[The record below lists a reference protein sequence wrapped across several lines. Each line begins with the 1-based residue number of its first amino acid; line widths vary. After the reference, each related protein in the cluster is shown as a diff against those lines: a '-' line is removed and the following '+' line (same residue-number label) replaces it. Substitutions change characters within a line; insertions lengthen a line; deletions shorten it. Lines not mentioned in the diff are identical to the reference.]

1 LVICEQGVEMISVL
15 VVGAAQA
22 LEEVAA
28 RNPSVEV
35 LTARGL
41 EETLEKLGR
50 NRRIDAVLLLEREG
64 AQAIVEGIRDDNPA
78 HPPIF
83 VPAGEEVPAGAR
95 ALPAC
100 SQGQQLLDVLSREL
114 QA

>member
-1 LVICEQGVEMISVL
+1 MISVL
-15 VVGAAQA
+15 VVGGAEGVEH
-22 LEEVAA
+22 LGGHD
-28 RNPSVEV
+28 PSEEV

-50 NRRIDAVLLLEREG
+50 NRRIDAVLLLEGEG
-64 AQAIVEGIRDDNPA
+64 ARAIVEGIRDDNPA

-95 ALPAC
+95 PLPAC
-100 SQGQQLLDVLSREL
+100 SQGQLLDLLSREL